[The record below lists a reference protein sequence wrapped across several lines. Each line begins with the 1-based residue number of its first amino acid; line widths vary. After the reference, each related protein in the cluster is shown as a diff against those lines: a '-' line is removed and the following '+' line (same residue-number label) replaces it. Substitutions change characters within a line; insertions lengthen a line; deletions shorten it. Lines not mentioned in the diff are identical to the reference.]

1 MEKERLK
8 IKNQKEKLSI
18 NKKEGEKKEAK
29 AIARF
34 IHMTPRK
41 LRLVLN
47 VIRGKDAFKALS
59 ILKFIPKRA
68 SRPLEKI
75 LKSAIANAEN
85 NLKLNSD
92 KLFIS
97 QAYVDQGPTMKRF
110 MPRAMGR
117 ASLIHKRTSHITIVV
132 SEKI

>member
-1 MEKERLK
+1 MEKEKSK
-8 IKNQKEKLSI
+8 IKNQKEKLTI
-18 NKKEGEKKEAK
+18 NKKEEKKEAK
-29 AIARF
+29 AIVRF

-47 VIRGKDAFKALS
+47 VIRGKNALSALS

-132 SEKI
+132 SEKT